1 MLKIELPP
9 DCPPGAWTRSRG
21 GLPAGEREKRRAQ
34 VMAVARSIQPTT
46 SRGVGY
52 RMLNLGLIDSKEQ
65 FDAVTRL
72 VRELRD
78 DGFMPFDWIVDE
90 GRPMWLPARYKSLP
104 DFVRR
109 VLKGFYLDAWN
120 EAKVQVVVGVE
131 KLALYG
137 VFESTAQKY
146 DVPIVASR
154 GFNSITKSNDL
165 AEFALDDRRPIF
177 LINLGDHD
185 PSGVIIMLAGWRKLQ
200 KYAGREVGA
209 CGLRAAQARTAVR
222 PAHALRSTR
231 QGRAFASRPPAQGD
245 GGRPAARPRKPEP
258 VYDFDLG
265 HVDLDALDPNVAR
278 LMLDDYLASL
288 LPKGA
293 LERNGQRIARG
304 QRVLDKL
311 VEHWEAVVR
320 FLRGLP

>member
-1 MLKIELPP
+1 M
-9 DCPPGAWTRSRG
+9 
-21 GLPAGEREKRRAQ
+21 
-34 VMAVARSIQPTT
+34 
-46 SRGVGY
+46 
-52 RMLNLGLIDSKEQ
+52 
-65 FDAVTRL
+65 
-72 VRELRD
+72 
-78 DGFMPFDWIVDE
+78 
-90 GRPMWLPARYKSLP
+90 
-104 DFVRR
+104 
-109 VLKGFYLDAWN
+109 
-120 EAKVQVVVGVE
+120 
-131 KLALYG
+131 
-137 VFESTAQKY
+137 
-146 DVPIVASR
+146 PIVASR

-200 KYAGREVGA
+200 KYAGREVG
-209 CGLRAAQARTAVR
+209 CVRLGVLPRHVRQFGLHTRFDPPDKDEHSHLVR
-222 PAHALRSTR
+222 LRKEMEADPLL
-231 QGRAFASRPPAQGD
+231 GLAN
-245 GGRPAARPRKPEP
+245 PEP